1 MVRQAPP
8 SQSVGGLQAGPSTP
22 QPDFSEVDRQP
33 LNAAIMALF
42 RRKMVQALGEDVQ
55 ESG

>member
-22 QPDFSEVDRQP
+22 QPDFNEVDRQP